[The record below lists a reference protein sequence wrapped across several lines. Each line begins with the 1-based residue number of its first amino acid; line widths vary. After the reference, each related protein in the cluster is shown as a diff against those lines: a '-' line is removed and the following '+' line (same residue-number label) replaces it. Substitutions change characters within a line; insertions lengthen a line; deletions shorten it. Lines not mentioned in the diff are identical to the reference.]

1 MKRRMRK
8 RRRSTKPSF
17 DVVAWIIAIVLWVV
31 VSMILAGF
39 ISLLLES
46 HAQEEVVSACVTEV
60 EAPKDYILDIPL
72 SCELQEELHNA
83 CVEFGVDYYI
93 MVALID
99 RETHFRNVQGDNG
112 NSYGYCQI
120 QPRWW
125 YGLMCEIGATDL
137 NVPKDNFRTACA
149 IMSGL
154 TKTYNST
161 EGALVAYNQGSYKGK
176 STSYS
181 REIIANAERYRA

>member
-1 MKRRMRK
+1 MEAGRGVVIAWMAIMAVLTILVYGIGDYLV
-8 RRRSTKPSF
+8 SGQAYEETAIA
-17 DVVAWIIAIVLWVV
+17 DEAVVAVADVP
-31 VSMILAGF
+31 
-39 ISLLLES
+39 
-46 HAQEEVVSACVTEV
+46 EE
-60 EAPKDYILDIPL
+60 KDYILDIPL

-93 MVALID
+93 MIALIE
-99 RETHFRNVQGDNG
+99 RETNFRNVQGDKG
-112 NSYGYCQI
+112 RSYGYCQI

-137 NVPKDNFRTACA
+137 NIPKDNFRTACA

-161 EGALVAYNQGSYKGK
+161 EGALVAYNRGSYKGK

>member
-1 MKRRMRK
+1 MKRRRMR
-8 RRRSTKPSF
+8 TKPSF
-17 DVVAWIIAIVLWVV
+17 WV
-31 VSMILAGF
+31 ILAVVIGS
-39 ISLLLES
+39 ISLLGSCHKPEETTVAS
-46 HAQEEVVSACVTEV
+46 AREVVVVAE
-60 EAPKDYILDIPL
+60 KDYILDIPL
-72 SCELQEELHNA
+72 SCELQEELHEA
-83 CVEFGVDYYI
+83 CEEFGVDYYLMI
-93 MVALID
+93 ALID
-99 RETHFRNVQGDNG
+99 RETDFKNVVGDGG

-120 QPRWW
+120 QPKWW
-125 YGLMCEIGATDL
+125 YDLMLEIGATDL

-181 REIIANAERYRA
+181 REVMANAERYRA

>member
-1 MKRRMRK
+1 MK
-8 RRRSTKPSF
+8 RRRSSKATEAGRGVVIGWMVVMAVLTVLCFSIGDYLVSGQASDIADETVVTIA
-17 DVVAWIIAIVLWVV
+17 DVP
-31 VSMILAGF
+31 
-39 ISLLLES
+39 
-46 HAQEEVVSACVTEV
+46 QE
-60 EAPKDYILDIPL
+60 KDYILDIPL

-93 MVALID
+93 MVALIE
-99 RETHFRNVQGDNG
+99 RETNFRNVQGDNG
-112 NSYGYCQI
+112 RSYGYCQI

-161 EGALVAYNQGSYKGK
+161 EGALVAYNRGSYKGK